1 LYVRDLVT
9 FCKTKTEVGQGVLEM
24 AVKDAYGE
32 GGAGG
37 GQQRALMVLK
47 KVVMKILDEIY
58 NGEQPELQWVRLDGL
73 ERSLASKW
81 GLLGLTTMLQ
91 HRPSVKVGEAIKH
104 QEEWK
109 ISTKSGLGSLC
120 SGLLQTGTSSEELV
134 RLVGRVVE
142 RVGVNWKAVL
152 TLLTISTEL
161 LPHSDTYWHTLI
173 YGMVRTGLE
182 ESDQEAFI
190 SGLLLARQSALSA
203 TPSFPSYSSWF
214 NNSFGDEQTSLA
226 ALHPRGLTS
235 SCYTV
240 FRKINVMD
248 ILLFIT

>member
-1 LYVRDLVT
+1 MARRAVRLGKEGVVDMMEVGREMMSSKCLVTDAKISWLLAWSGLAPLSTQLLQWNRQTVSQFSLYVRDLVT

-24 AVKDAYGE
+24 AVKDAYRE

-47 KVVMKILDEIY
+47 KVVMKLLDEIY
-58 NGEQPELQWVRLDGL
+58 NGEEPELQWVRLDGL

-134 RLVGRVVE
+134 
-142 RVGVNWKAVL
+142 
-152 TLLTISTEL
+152 
-161 LPHSDTYWHTLI
+161 
-173 YGMVRTGLE
+173 
-182 ESDQEAFI
+182 
-190 SGLLLARQSALSA
+190 
-203 TPSFPSYSSWF
+203 
-214 NNSFGDEQTSLA
+214 TS
-226 ALHPRGLTS
+226 
-235 SCYTV
+235 
-240 FRKINVMD
+240 
-248 ILLFIT
+248 